1 MSYRFVNLDGPG
13 AYLGVNGVCVQNQK
27 TKMSAWSSTIF
38 KMLLVAALPADVWA
52 YKVLMI
58 PLPGKSHVFSM
69 AAMAEGLVNRGHKV
83 TFFIGENFP
92 LNLPELKNRTEFS
105 VVRYN
110 DSTDGV
116 NMNYGAG
123 DDALIQ
129 EALDSGNDNMRVA
142 STLKTMYVNFIYYE
156 N

>member
-1 MSYRFVNLDGPG
+1 
-13 AYLGVNGVCVQNQK
+13 
-27 TKMSAWSSTIF
+27 MSAWSSTIF